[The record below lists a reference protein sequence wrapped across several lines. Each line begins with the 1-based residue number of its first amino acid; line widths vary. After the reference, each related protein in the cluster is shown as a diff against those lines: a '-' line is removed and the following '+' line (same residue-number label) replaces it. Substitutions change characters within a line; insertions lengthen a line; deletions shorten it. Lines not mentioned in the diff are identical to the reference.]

1 MNKRLDGK
9 VVVITG
15 GAGLLGVEHAR
26 AVLENG
32 GRVALLDIDIDALA
46 KAQNLLDHDFPG
58 VTMALACDIASE
70 SDVQRCLKEI
80 CSRFSTPTGLV
91 NNAAINPSVE
101 KNTDRFSR
109 LEDLMQADWDLELG
123 VGLWGSFVCSKVFG
137 LAMIKDK
144 IRGSIVNISSDHGI
158 MAPNQSLYRLPGIPE
173 KQQPVKPVTY
183 SVVKHGLVGLTRY
196 LATYWAADEIRVN
209 TLCPGGVL
217 NGQSEE
223 FLERFNALV
232 PLGRPAHP
240 HEYRGSIVYLLSDE
254 STYMTGSIM
263 VVDGGRSVW

>member
-101 KNTDRFSR
+101 KNTDKFSR
-109 LEDLMQADWDLELG
+109 LEDLKQADWDLELG

>member
-1 MNKRLDGK
+1 MNKRLEGK

-15 GAGLLGVEHAR
+15 GAGLLGIEHAR

-32 GRVALLDIDIDALA
+32 GRVALLDINKDALA
-46 KAQNLLDHDFPG
+46 KAQNLLEHEFPG
-58 VTMALACDIASE
+58 VTMALVCDIASE

-80 CSRFSTPTGLV
+80 RSRFSTPTGLV

-109 LEDLMQADWDLELG
+109 LEDLKQADWDLELG

-158 MAPNQSLYRLPGIPE
+158 MAPNQSLYRLSGIPE
-173 KQQPVKPVTY
+173 NQQPVKPVTY
-183 SVVKHGLVGLTRY
+183 SVVKHGLIGLTRY
-196 LATYWAADEIRVN
+196 LATYWAVDEIRVN

-232 PLGRPAHP
+232 PLGRPANP
-240 HEYRGSIVYLLSDE
+240 HEYRGAIVFLLSNE
-254 STYMTGSIM
+254 STYMTGSLM
-263 VVDGGRSVW
+263 VIDGGRSVW

>member
-32 GRVALLDIDIDALA
+32 GRVALLDIDKDALA

-58 VTMALACDIASE
+58 VTMALACDIAYE

-80 CSRFSTPTGLV
+80 RSRFSTPTGLV

-109 LEDLMQADWDLELG
+109 LEDLKQADWDLELG

-144 IRGSIVNISSDHGI
+144 IRGSIVNVSSDHGI